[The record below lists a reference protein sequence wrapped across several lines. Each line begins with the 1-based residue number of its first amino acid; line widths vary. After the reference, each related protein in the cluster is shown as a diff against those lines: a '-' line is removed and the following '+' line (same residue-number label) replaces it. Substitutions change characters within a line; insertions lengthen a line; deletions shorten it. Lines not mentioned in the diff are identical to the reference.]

1 MNLLQSFFQKGAT
14 PEAITAVNEHDCIEF
29 QNVVDGA
36 NSCFMMTDAELK
48 IVYAN
53 DAVLNMLRPVEKQ
66 LQESLPNFKVDNIV
80 GQSIDVFHK
89 QPSHQRNILAHLT
102 KPHTTEINV
111 GSLSFKLT
119 IIPVTDKQ
127 GHNVG
132 MVVEWIDQTQ
142 LLLSK
147 GMLDAMDRS
156 MAVIQFRPDGTIVN
170 ANENFL
176 KTTGYSLDE
185 IVGKHHRMFM
195 DEKERTSQEY
205 KQFWHDLAE
214 GKLHS
219 GQYRRISRQGEEIWL
234 QASYNPIFNTA
245 GKVTG
250 VVKYATDIT
259 QESLQNADYA
269 GQIEAIGKSQAVIE
283 FDLDGTIRT
292 ANENFLKTL
301 GYALDDIQGR
311 HHRMFVEHDYANSDD
326 YRQFWAKLASGKHH
340 VGEYKRIGNNG
351 KVVWIQASYNPI
363 LGTNGKPFKVVKY
376 ATDITDRKEAIEAV
390 RKTLTALSGGDLT
403 ARIDQQFEGEF
414 KILTEAING
423 FTEELATTISQIN
436 QAINTINNAS
446 GDIASGNSDLSSR
459 TVEQAA
465 SLEETAASLE
475 QLTSTVKLNSEN
487 AAQANGLAA
496 EASKIAADGG
506 SVIDRVVD
514 NMSQINESANKISD
528 IIGVID
534 GIAFQTNILALNAAV
549 EAARAG
555 EQGRGFAVVAS
566 EVRSLA
572 QRSAEAAKDIKELI
586 SASVTRIESG
596 NELASQS
603 GETMQKVVNS
613 IKRVNDIM
621 AEIAAASAEQSDGIN
636 EINRAVAQMDEVTQ
650 QNASLVEEA
659 AAAAESLQDQSD
671 QLTERMGKFQL
682 GEDKQVKFERRLKK
696 ADHAASKTVS
706 KIIEKAAKVSVKPQ
720 SDNAIVESDWG
731 EF

>member
-1 MNLLQSFFQKGAT
+1 MNLFKSLLNNSQEPHAIQGAD
-14 PEAITAVNEHDCIEF
+14 EHDCIEF

-36 NSCFMMTDAELK
+36 NSCFMMTDAELN

-66 LQESLPNFKVDNIV
+66 LQENLPNFAVDTII

-89 QPSHQRNILAHLT
+89 HPSHQRNLLARLA
-102 KPHTTEINV
+102 KPHTAEINV

-119 IIPVTDKQ
+119 IIPVSDKK
-127 GHNVG
+127 GDNVA

-142 LLLSK
+142 LLLNQ
-147 GMLDAMDRS
+147 GMLDALDRS
-156 MAVIQFRPDGTIVN
+156 QAIIQFRSDGTIVR
-170 ANENFL
+170 ANDNFL

-185 IVGKHHRMFM
+185 IVGKHHSIFM
-195 DEKERTSQEY
+195 DESDKNSAEY
-205 KQFWHDLAE
+205 KQFWLDLAD
-214 GKLHS
+214 GRFQS
-219 GQYRRISRQGEEIWL
+219 GQYRRINKRGEEIWL
-234 QASYNPIFNTA
+234 QASYNPIVNTA

-250 VVKYATDIT
+250 VVKYAMDIT
-259 QESLQNADYA
+259 EQSLKNADYA
-269 GQIEAIGKSQAVIE
+269 GQIEAIHKSQAVIE
-283 FDLDGTIRT
+283 FNLDGTIRD
-292 ANENFLKTL
+292 ANQNFLKTV
-301 GYALDDIQGR
+301 GYSLDDIQGR
-311 HHRMFVEHDYANSDD
+311 HHRMFVEHDYANSDE
-326 YRQFWAKLASGKHH
+326 YRQFWSKLESGKHFS
-340 VGEYKRIGNNG
+340 GEFKRIGNHG
-351 KVVWIQASYNPI
+351 KVIWIQASYNPI
-363 LGTNGKPFKVVKY
+363 FDTNGKPFKVVKY
-376 ATDITDRKEAIEAV
+376 ATDITDRKEAINAV
-390 RKTLTALSGGDLT
+390 RETLTALSEGDLT
-403 ARIDQQFEGEF
+403 ARIEQQFEGEF
-414 KILTEAING
+414 QVLTDAINC
-423 FTEELATTISQIN
+423 FTDDLSTTISQIN

-459 TVEQAA
+459 TVQQAA

-496 EASKIAADGG
+496 EASNIAADGG
-506 SVIDRVVD
+506 EVIGQVVE
-514 NMSQINESANKISD
+514 NMSAINESANKISD

-586 SASVTRIESG
+586 SASVSRIESG

-603 GETMQKVVNS
+603 GDTMNKVVSS

-621 AEIAAASAEQSDGIN
+621 SEIAAASAEQSDGID

-671 QLTERMGKFQL
+671 KLAERMSSFQL
-682 GEDKQVKFERRLKK
+682 SEEKQVSFERRAK
-696 ADHAASKTVS
+696 AEVEPTSKTVS
-706 KIIEKAAKVSVKPQ
+706 KMIKKAQVKTKPKKVKATA
-720 SDNAIVESDWG
+720 DSDWG
-731 EF
+731 DF